1 MGNTSAKEPSMF
13 ARLMTKRGHAD
24 EKQWMAFSKRMS
36 KLDTVW
42 PENGAQTTKFL
53 RGLVERQKGRVNASD
68 QVFLQHIETLVQE
81 RDAKAH
87 AQATRAAARL
97 AQNKR
102 PSAVLRKGNAN
113 VYDTSSMSEKTIVHL
128 HLVMP
133 CNHAHASHA
142 VIENDERAVG
152 SDSPK
157 YDSVDP
163 GWAGGYVGR
172 NARRQAPV
180 RANMTAS
187 AAYHAVPGY
196 DCRSQSNSQ
205 PKPPPPPLS
214 LSECKG
220 DVCFSCRQ
228 RGHFKRTCPNRRVG
242 RPARGRSRTLPGV
255 LIK

>member
-1 MGNTSAKEPSMF
+1 
-13 ARLMTKRGHAD
+13 
-24 EKQWMAFSKRMS
+24 MS

-42 PENGAQTTKFL
+42 PEKGAQSTKFL
-53 RGLVERQKGRVNASD
+53 RGLVERQNGRVKASD

-81 RDAKAH
+81 REAKAH
-87 AQATRAAARL
+87 TQATQAAARV
-97 AQNKR
+97 ARNKR

-142 VIENDERAVG
+142 VIENDETAVG
-152 SDSPK
+152 LDTPK

-163 GWAGGYVGR
+163 GWAS
-172 NARRQAPV
+172 QAPV
-180 RANMTAS
+180 RANMTAP

-214 LSECKG
+214 LNEYKG